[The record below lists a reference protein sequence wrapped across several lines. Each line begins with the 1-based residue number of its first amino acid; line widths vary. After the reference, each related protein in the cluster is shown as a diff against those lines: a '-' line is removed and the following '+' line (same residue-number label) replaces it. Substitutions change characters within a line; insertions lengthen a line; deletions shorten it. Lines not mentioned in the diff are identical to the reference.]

1 MSPGAVDAYRLYG
14 LFPIGDATRSATPWW
29 HHVDFNEKR
38 RWYGRDGGFDSET
51 GWAAYLERC
60 RRSIAELGQAARA
73 DGVRL
78 LERYPLR
85 HSGEQHVPLID
96 AIVNDRET
104 TLQLNIPN
112 NGSLAGIA
120 RDVVVEIPAV
130 VDAGGVRGLEVG
142 TLPRRLMNSVILPR
156 ILRMENILD
165 AFMAGDRTE
174 LVLQLM
180 DDPRTTS
187 FAQARGLIDT
197 LLAQPWN
204 SDAAAHYRSSY

>member
-1 MSPGAVDAYRLYG
+1 M
-14 LFPIGDATRSATPWW
+14 
-29 HHVDFNEKR
+29 
-38 RWYGRDGGFDSET
+38 
-51 GWAAYLERC
+51 
-60 RRSIAELGQAARA
+60 
-73 DGVRL
+73 
-78 LERYPLR
+78 
-85 HSGEQHVPLID
+85 
-96 AIVNDRET
+96 
-104 TLQLNIPN
+104 
-112 NGSLAGIA
+112 
-120 RDVVVEIPAV
+120 VEIPAV
-130 VDAGGVRGLEVG
+130 ADAGGVRGLEVG